1 MCRIYDYLLLILCG
15 FSDSDKNRRDAL
27 FSSKSGRHG
36 PSPNSVILFSDQVL
50 SRTITAAGS
59 TCR

>member
-15 FSDSDKNRRDAL
+15 FSDSDKNGKDAS
-27 FSSKSGRHG
+27 FCSESGNRC
-36 PSPNSVILFSDQVL
+36 PIPNSGYYQVL

-59 TCR
+59 TCQ